1 MGLLSQEMEPVVRST
16 GKSKVT
22 SEILR
27 YFRGVGRGAGGRC
40 AGYSLVENRG
50 TQGDL

>member
-27 YFRGVGRGAGGRC
+27 YFRGVGRGAGGEGRWLL
-40 AGYSLVENRG
+40 SSRK
-50 TQGDL
+50 